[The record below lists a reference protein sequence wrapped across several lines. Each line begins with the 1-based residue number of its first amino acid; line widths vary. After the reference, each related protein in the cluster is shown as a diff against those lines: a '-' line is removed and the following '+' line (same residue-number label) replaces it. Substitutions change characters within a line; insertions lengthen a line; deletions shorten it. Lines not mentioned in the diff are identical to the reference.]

1 MKQAWL
7 LFTAFGLFLFLGTA
21 GAVETESISVIGL
34 TLQLLA
40 GGASLYIGSLLRK
53 KAKRKA
59 KAAAQ
64 QKAAS
69 NPSRAKAQPAV
80 RPSRSYHRAA

>member
-34 TLQLLA
+34 ALQLLA

-64 QKAAS
+64 QKAA
-69 NPSRAKAQPAV
+69 PSTSRSKARPAV
-80 RPSRSYHRAA
+80 RPAHSYHRAA